1 MENKFGCSKPFS
13 ISIFIRQLITIRIAG
28 ALFIIGWNIVW
39 TSLIMCFIKYV
50 LRIPLRMSE
59 EELLAGS
66 NMVHGESAYVLG
78 PCEAHEQLLAGQYI
92 KRSDT
97 LPADTESGGVIVG
110 KNPHAEKG
118 SASGSGNGV
127 QEIKLD

>member
-1 MENKFGCSKPFS
+1 M
-13 ISIFIRQLITIRIAG
+13 G
-28 ALFIIGWNIVW
+28 ALFIIGWNVVW

-66 NMVHGESAYVLG
+66 EMIHGEVPYVWS
-78 PCEAHEQLLAGQYI
+78 CESHEKLLDGQDVRKSEI
-92 KRSDT
+92 LQND
-97 LPADTESGGVIVG
+97 GGSVIEG
-110 KNPHAEKG
+110 QNPQVEKG
-118 SASGSGNGV
+118 SGSGSGSGSGV